1 MFGPK
6 LNTVFRSRWNA
17 LLWAGFVMLT
27 AYCSVPAP
35 GDGSAPSNAAE
46 SAEARKIAKLVATAT
61 GQKPAEKQSGHHANP
76 WAKKPD

>member
-17 LLWAGFVMLT
+17 LFWAAFVMLT
-27 AYCSVPAP
+27 AYCSVPEP
-35 GDGSAPSNAAE
+35 DNGSTAD
-46 SAEARKIAKLVATAT
+46 SAEAEKIAKLVATAT

>member
-17 LLWAGFVMLT
+17 LLWAAFVMLT

-35 GDGSAPSNAAE
+35 EAGSAANSAADP
-46 SAEARKIAKLVATAT
+46 AEAEKIAKLVATAT
-61 GQKPAEKQSGHHANP
+61 GQELPAKQSDQHGNP
-76 WAKKPD
+76 WAKDSR